1 MGIFL
6 GRKAVEPAPRASG
19 DAWGWKPAGIFKAWN
34 HPKLLAIK
42 KKNTKFP
49 ILSIVPWKII
59 IKIFTVSGGSQ

>member
-42 KKNTKFP
+42 KKHE
-49 ILSIVPWKII
+49 VPHTQYSAMKNYN
-59 IKIFTVSGGSQ
+59 